1 MIKYA
6 VCVTDDTFCCYGD
19 MMTDKQVRKLK
30 RAELIEILYYL
41 RKENDELREE
51 NDKLNQRI
59 DALFGDAIE
68 KRHQNSEEN
77 DRLVDE
83 QTDKDERTE
92 N

>member
-1 MIKYA
+1 
-6 VCVTDDTFCCYGD
+6 
-19 MMTDKQVRKLK
+19 MTDKQVRKLK

-59 DALFGDAIE
+59 DALFGNMAKKKPQEAE
-68 KRHQNSEEN
+68 KDEQ
-77 DRLVDE
+77 LVDE
-83 QTDKDERTE
+83 QTNKDEQAE